1 MNSIAQY
8 ARAYAEALDRL
19 ERFRSWMKAM
29 DKWSQTRQSVHVTW
43 HDGSSMPGYHDV
55 AAEVSR
61 LTSERMPDL
70 LKHALSNAEI
80 DVRKA
85 DQQLQD
91 AMYLGAKG
99 HLRAGD
105 AS

>member
-1 MNSIAQY
+1 MNSIAQH

-29 DKWSQTRQSVHVTW
+29 DKWSQTSQPVTVTW
-43 HDGSSMPGYHDV
+43 HDGSSLPGYHDV

-61 LTSERMPDL
+61 LASARMPDML
-70 LKHALSNAEI
+70 RQAIAVAEVN
-80 DVRKA
+80 VRVA
-85 DQQLQD
+85 DRQLQD
-91 AMYLGAKG
+91 AIHLGSKG

-105 AS
+105 VS